1 MRKKAPND
9 GASLSRAPSMRRGF
23 VATARAL
30 RRALATS
37 ARETTGVEG
46 RVGGGAR
53 DPRATRHHRHL
64 GRERDDEKDDD
75 DDDND
80 ERGLV
85 SIARDDANAR
95 ARRDAS
101 SARAAARAGDA
112 DARVEGWLR
121 DGSMTSRGL
130 FAELDGFA
138 ASATREREREPV
150 MGVSFDAFV
159 LASRVARAEM
169 PVEAPS
175 ASWDEWTREEVE
187 EEDAAECATKRTYQP
202 SNLVRKRR
210 HGFRSRLRTAG
221 GRKVLARRRRKGRR
235 RLSA

>member
-1 MRKKAPND
+1 
-9 GASLSRAPSMRRGF
+9 MRRGL

-46 RVGGGAR
+46 RVVVGAR
-53 DPRATRHHRHL
+53 DSRATHHHHHL
-64 GRERDDEKDDD
+64 GRARDDARDDD
-75 DDDND
+75 DDDA
-80 ERGLV
+80 RGLV
-85 SIARDDANAR
+85 SI
-95 ARRDAS
+95 
-101 SARAAARAGDA
+101 
-112 DARVEGWLR
+112 ARVEGWLR
-121 DGSMTSRGL
+121 DGSMTSRAS
-130 FAELDGFA
+130 FAALDGFA
-138 ASATREREREPV
+138 ASATRERERETAT
-150 MGVSFDAFV
+150 GGSFDA
-159 LASRVARAEM
+159 LASAARVARAEM

-175 ASWDEWTREEVE
+175 ASWDEWTREEDVE
-187 EEDAAECATKRTYQP
+187 EDTVECATKRTYQP

>member
-9 GASLSRAPSMRRGF
+9 GASLSRAPSMRRGL

-53 DPRATRHHRHL
+53 DPRATHHHRHL

-75 DDDND
+75 DDD
-80 ERGLV
+80 ERGLI

-138 ASATREREREPV
+138 ASATRETERETV
-150 MGVSFDAFV
+150 MGGSFDAFV

-175 ASWDEWTREEVE
+175 ASWDEWTREEDVE
-187 EEDAAECATKRTYQP
+187 EDTVECATKRTYQP

>member
-1 MRKKAPND
+1 
-9 GASLSRAPSMRRGF
+9 MRRGL

-53 DPRATRHHRHL
+53 DPRATHHHRHL

-75 DDDND
+75 DDD
-80 ERGLV
+80 ERGLI

-138 ASATREREREPV
+138 ASATRERERETV
-150 MGVSFDAFV
+150 TGGSFDA
-159 LASRVARAEM
+159 LASASRVARAEM

-175 ASWDEWTREEVE
+175 ASWDEWTREEDVE
-187 EEDAAECATKRTYQP
+187 EDTVECATKRTYQP

>member
-1 MRKKAPND
+1 
-9 GASLSRAPSMRRGF
+9 MRRGL

-46 RVGGGAR
+46 RVVVGAR
-53 DPRATRHHRHL
+53 DSRATHHRHL
-64 GRERDDEKDDD
+64 GRERDDARDDD
-75 DDDND
+75 DDDA
-80 ERGLV
+80 RGLV
-85 SIARDDANAR
+85 SI
-95 ARRDAS
+95 
-101 SARAAARAGDA
+101 
-112 DARVEGWLR
+112 ARVEGWLR

-138 ASATREREREPV
+138 ASATRERERETV
-150 MGVSFDAFV
+150 TGGSFDA
-159 LASRVARAEM
+159 LASASRVARAEM

-175 ASWDEWTREEVE
+175 ASWDEWTREDVK
-187 EEDAAECATKRTYQP
+187 EEDTVECATKRTYQP

>member
-1 MRKKAPND
+1 
-9 GASLSRAPSMRRGF
+9 MRRGL

-53 DPRATRHHRHL
+53 DPRATHHHRHL

-75 DDDND
+75 DDD
-80 ERGLV
+80 ERGLI

-138 ASATREREREPV
+138 ASATRERERETAT
-150 MGVSFDAFV
+150 GGSFDA
-159 LASRVARAEM
+159 LASASRVARAEM

-175 ASWDEWTREEVE
+175 ASWDEWTREDVE

>member
-1 MRKKAPND
+1 
-9 GASLSRAPSMRRGF
+9 MRRGL

-46 RVGGGAR
+46 RVVVGAR
-53 DPRATRHHRHL
+53 DSRATHHRHL
-64 GRERDDEKDDD
+64 GRERDDARDDD
-75 DDDND
+75 DDDA
-80 ERGLV
+80 RGLV

-138 ASATREREREPV
+138 ASATRERERETV
-150 MGVSFDAFV
+150 TGGSFDA
-159 LASRVARAEM
+159 LASASRVARAEM

-175 ASWDEWTREEVE
+175 ASWDEWTREEDVE
-187 EEDAAECATKRTYQP
+187 EDTVECATKRTYQP

>member
-1 MRKKAPND
+1 
-9 GASLSRAPSMRRGF
+9 
-23 VATARAL
+23 
-30 RRALATS
+30 
-37 ARETTGVEG
+37 
-46 RVGGGAR
+46 
-53 DPRATRHHRHL
+53 
-64 GRERDDEKDDD
+64 
-75 DDDND
+75 
-80 ERGLV
+80 
-85 SIARDDANAR
+85 
-95 ARRDAS
+95 
-101 SARAAARAGDA
+101 
-112 DARVEGWLR
+112 
-121 DGSMTSRGL
+121 MTSRGL

-138 ASATREREREPV
+138 ASATRETERETV
-150 MGVSFDAFV
+150 MGGSFDAFV

-175 ASWDEWTREEVE
+175 ASWDKWTREDVE

>member
-1 MRKKAPND
+1 
-9 GASLSRAPSMRRGF
+9 MRRGL

-46 RVGGGAR
+46 RVVVGAR
-53 DPRATRHHRHL
+53 DSRATHHRHL
-64 GRERDDEKDDD
+64 GRERDDARDDD
-75 DDDND
+75 DDDA
-80 ERGLV
+80 RGLV
-85 SIARDDANAR
+85 SI
-95 ARRDAS
+95 
-101 SARAAARAGDA
+101 
-112 DARVEGWLR
+112 ARVEGWLR

-138 ASATREREREPV
+138 ASATRERERKTV
-150 MGVSFDAFV
+150 MGGSFDAFV

-175 ASWDEWTREEVE
+175 ASWDEWTREDVE
-187 EEDAAECATKRTYQP
+187 EEDTAECATKRTYQP

>member
-1 MRKKAPND
+1 
-9 GASLSRAPSMRRGF
+9 MRRGL

-46 RVGGGAR
+46 RVVVGAR
-53 DPRATRHHRHL
+53 DSRATHRHRHL
-64 GRERDDEKDDD
+64 GRARDDARDDD
-75 DDDND
+75 DDDA
-80 ERGLV
+80 RGLV
-85 SIARDDANAR
+85 SI
-95 ARRDAS
+95 
-101 SARAAARAGDA
+101 
-112 DARVEGWLR
+112 ARVEGWLR

>member
-9 GASLSRAPSMRRGF
+9 GASLSRAPSMRRGL

-37 ARETTGVEG
+37 ARETTGVKG

-53 DPRATRHHRHL
+53 DPRATHHHRHL

-75 DDDND
+75 DD

-95 ARRDAS
+95 ARCDAS

-138 ASATREREREPV
+138 ASATRETERETV
-150 MGVSFDAFV
+150 MGGSFDAFV

-175 ASWDEWTREEVE
+175 AAWDEWTREEVE

>member
-9 GASLSRAPSMRRGF
+9 GASLSRAPSMRRGL

-46 RVGGGAR
+46 RVGGVAR
-53 DPRATRHHRHL
+53 DPRATHHHRHL
-64 GRERDDEKDDD
+64 GRERDDEKDGDD
-75 DDDND
+75 D

-138 ASATREREREPV
+138 ASATRETERETV
-150 MGVSFDAFV
+150 MGGSFDAFV

-175 ASWDEWTREEVE
+175 ASWDEWTREDVK
-187 EEDAAECATKRTYQP
+187 EEDAVECATKRTYQP

>member
-1 MRKKAPND
+1 
-9 GASLSRAPSMRRGF
+9 MRRGL

-46 RVGGGAR
+46 RVVVGAR
-53 DPRATRHHRHL
+53 DSRATHRHRHL
-64 GRERDDEKDDD
+64 GRARDDARDDD
-75 DDDND
+75 DDDA
-80 ERGLV
+80 RGLV
-85 SIARDDANAR
+85 SI
-95 ARRDAS
+95 
-101 SARAAARAGDA
+101 
-112 DARVEGWLR
+112 ARVEGWLR
-121 DGSMTSRGL
+121 DGSMTSRAS
-130 FAELDGFA
+130 FAQLDGFA
-138 ASATREREREPV
+138 ASATRERDRETAT
-150 MGVSFDAFV
+150 GGSFDA
-159 LASRVARAEM
+159 LASASRVARAEM

-175 ASWDEWTREEVE
+175 ASWDEWTREDVK
-187 EEDAAECATKRTYQP
+187 EEDAVECATKRTYQP

>member
-9 GASLSRAPSMRRGF
+9 GASLSRAPSMRREL

-46 RVGGGAR
+46 RVVVGAR
-53 DPRATRHHRHL
+53 DSRATHRHRHL
-64 GRERDDEKDDD
+64 GRARDDARDDD
-75 DDDND
+75 DDDA
-80 ERGLV
+80 RGLV
-85 SIARDDANAR
+85 SI
-95 ARRDAS
+95 
-101 SARAAARAGDA
+101 
-112 DARVEGWLR
+112 ARVEGWLR

-138 ASATREREREPV
+138 ASATRETERETV
-150 MGVSFDAFV
+150 MGGSFDAFV

>member
-1 MRKKAPND
+1 
-9 GASLSRAPSMRRGF
+9 
-23 VATARAL
+23 
-30 RRALATS
+30 
-37 ARETTGVEG
+37 
-46 RVGGGAR
+46 
-53 DPRATRHHRHL
+53 
-64 GRERDDEKDDD
+64 
-75 DDDND
+75 
-80 ERGLV
+80 
-85 SIARDDANAR
+85 
-95 ARRDAS
+95 
-101 SARAAARAGDA
+101 
-112 DARVEGWLR
+112 
-121 DGSMTSRGL
+121 MTSRGL
-130 FAELDGFA
+130 FAERDGFA

>member
-1 MRKKAPND
+1 
-9 GASLSRAPSMRRGF
+9 MRRGL

-46 RVGGGAR
+46 RVVVGAR
-53 DPRATRHHRHL
+53 DSRATHRHRHL
-64 GRERDDEKDDD
+64 GRARDDARDDD
-75 DDDND
+75 DDDA
-80 ERGLV
+80 RGLV
-85 SIARDDANAR
+85 SI
-95 ARRDAS
+95 
-101 SARAAARAGDA
+101 
-112 DARVEGWLR
+112 ARVEGWLR

-175 ASWDEWTREEVE
+175 ASWDEWTREDVK
-187 EEDAAECATKRTYQP
+187 EEDAVECATKRTYQP

>member
-1 MRKKAPND
+1 
-9 GASLSRAPSMRRGF
+9 MRRGL
-23 VATARAL
+23 VDAARAL

-37 ARETTGVEG
+37 ARETTCVEG
-46 RVGGGAR
+46 RVVVSAR
-53 DPRATRHHRHL
+53 DPRANHHHHHL
-64 GRERDDEKDDD
+64 RRERDDEND
-75 DDDND
+75 D

-85 SIARDDANAR
+85 SIARDDTNAR
-95 ARRDAS
+95 ERRDAS
-101 SARAAARAGDA
+101 SARAARSAGDA

-130 FAELDGFA
+130 FAQLDGFA
-138 ASATREREREPV
+138 ASATRARERETV
-150 MGVSFDAFV
+150 MGGSFDAFV

-175 ASWDEWTREEVE
+175 ASWDEWTREDVE
-187 EEDAAECATKRTYQP
+187 EDDAAECATKRTYQP